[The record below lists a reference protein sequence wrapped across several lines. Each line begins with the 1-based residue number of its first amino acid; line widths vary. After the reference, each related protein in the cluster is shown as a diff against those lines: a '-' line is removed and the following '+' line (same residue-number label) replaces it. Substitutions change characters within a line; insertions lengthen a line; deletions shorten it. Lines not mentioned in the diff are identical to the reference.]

1 MKKDIGNW
9 DDVKLMVDE
18 FYGKVR
24 NNSLL
29 APIFFERIEGS
40 WDAHLNKMYLFWNTI
55 LFAEGGY
62 SGNPF
67 AKHADMPIEE
77 EHFDQWLV
85 LFQETVKENFEGPV
99 ADEAQWRAGII
110 ANTFLR
116 RLRAIN
122 GNPNQVVL

>member
-18 FYGKVR
+18 FYRKVR

-29 APIFFERIEGS
+29 APIFFERIEDA
-40 WDAHLNKMYLFWNTI
+40 WDAHLNKMYLFWNNI

-85 LFQETVKENFEGPV
+85 LFQETVTENFEGPV
-99 ADEAQWRAGII
+99 ADEALWRAGII

-122 GNPNQVVL
+122 GNPNQAVL